1 MKLAKEILALINN
14 LDDIYIYIYIYLV
27 DTLRVVCF
35 LQATAL
41 TLFTPSFR
49 DPAQTYK
56 IYMHKRLPD
65 ALDNSI
71 T

>member
-14 LDDIYIYIYIYLV
+14 LDDIYIYIYIYIYLV

-41 TLFTPSFR
+41 TLFTPSFSR
-49 DPAQTYK
+49 SCT
-56 IYMHKRLPD
+56 
-65 ALDNSI
+65 NV
-71 T
+71 

>member
-14 LDDIYIYIYIYLV
+14 LDDIYIYIYLV

-41 TLFTPSFR
+41 TLFTPSFSR
-49 DPAQTYK
+49 SCT
-56 IYMHKRLPD
+56 
-65 ALDNSI
+65 NV
-71 T
+71 